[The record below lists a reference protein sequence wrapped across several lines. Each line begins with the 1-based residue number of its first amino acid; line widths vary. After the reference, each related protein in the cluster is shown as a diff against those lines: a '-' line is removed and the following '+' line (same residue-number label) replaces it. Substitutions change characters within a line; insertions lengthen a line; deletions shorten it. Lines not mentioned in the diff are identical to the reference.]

1 MKRTLLFILGFI
13 IITFISC
20 EYKYIDP
27 IEVDLPTEP
36 VSFLENVEPIFQE
49 KCITCHSSTSPI
61 LTTGNAYNSLLNGG
75 YVNTSDPESS
85 VLYKKV
91 LGGHPGGNSLSSEE
105 LGIILKWITDGA
117 KND

>member
-1 MKRTLLFILGFI
+1 MKKSLFLILGFI
-13 IITFISC
+13 FISIVSC

-27 IEVDLPTEP
+27 IEVDLPDEP
-36 VSFLENVEPIFQE
+36 VSFSENVETIFQD
-49 KCITCHSSTSPI
+49 KCITCHSSTNPI
-61 LTTGNAYNSLLNGG
+61 LTTGNAYNSLINGG
-75 YVNTSDPESS
+75 YVDTSDPESS
-85 VLYKKV
+85 DLYEKV